1 MTASTCIYY
10 LFHHIANDSMS
21 KIQFQCVIL
30 IVFLHIHLLLPWG
43 LVERVPACCKS
54 SKFPHP
60 VHAAFQPITNSSR
73 QKHSSKLSSERE
85 RAAFSSNLQS
95 HSCLY
100 PPFHFCLSPSPL
112 SADVTSYCSL
122 KFSRRRLHR
131 LQGHLPFLQLSR
143 EEAAWL
149 GATGHLQPNHAH
161 DILYMHSAAVH
172 TQTCCFNTQTYAV

>member
-30 IVFLHIHLLLPWG
+30 IVFLHILLLLPWG

-100 PPFHFCLSPSPL
+100 PP
-112 SADVTSYCSL
+112 
-122 KFSRRRLHR
+122 
-131 LQGHLPFLQLSR
+131 LPFLSISLPFISRCNQLLLS
-143 EEAAWL
+143 EVFAPQTSQAARSPAL
-149 GATGHLQPNHAH
+149 SPVEQRGGRLARGHRPPVAE
-161 DILYMHSAAVH
+161 SC
-172 TQTCCFNTQTYAV
+172 T